1 MLDPKAVHRLLV
13 HLEAAGLLYP
23 ASGED
28 VAEARLRMWS
38 VAMNVDGVSE
48 PEATYAAMLV
58 SRRPQS
64 DRPRVIAPGDLLEAI
79 YSERMKLQRS
89 ALALPRAPKCF
100 LKSAAL
106 GFGCVAGAP
115 GSSPQYA
122 RHDGRTRVAH
132 ATHAVRPAARAC
144 PLTSGVSWPAISP
157 PGADPAPFRAS

>member
-89 ALALPRAPKCF
+89 ALALEEGPTLSLEERRAIAKRG
-100 LKSAAL
+100 LDMVRAA
-106 GFGCVAGAP
+106 VHRYYPTTAG
-115 GSSPQYA
+115 GE
-122 RHDGRTRVAH
+122 DGKVEEAE
-132 ATHAVRPAARAC
+132 P
-144 PLTSGVSWPAISP
+144 
-157 PGADPAPFRAS
+157 